1 MWNRK
6 AAIVLMSARIGCFP
20 LFIVFP
26 LRCLDEVMEGWT
38 DVMCLFRRANAKA
51 FAALSAVDDALAML
65 RAYGPLDMVDVDVAG
80 NDEHVKVRLLL
91 R

>member
-1 MWNRK
+1 MSNRK
-6 AAIVLMSARIGCFP
+6 AAIVLLSARIMRFP

-26 LRCLDEVMEGWT
+26 LRCIDEVAEGWT
-38 DVMCLFRRANAKA
+38 DVMCLFRRANAKV

-65 RAYGPLDMVDVDVAG
+65 RAYGPLDVADINVAEREG
-80 NDEHVKVRLLL
+80 RVRLRLLL